1 MVMIHCPFL
10 SQTIETGFRKTFAA
24 LLKMKKGTK
33 PKLYC
38 MEVKLSTAEAMAMK
52 CDTPLLY
59 LLFIYSL
66 VLLCAYVGSNILFTA
81 TYTYFGALIINQ
93 TQLVAL
99 MLCT

>member
-1 MVMIHCPFL
+1 
-10 SQTIETGFRKTFAA
+10 
-24 LLKMKKGTK
+24 
-33 PKLYC
+33 
-38 MEVKLSTAEAMAMK
+38 MEVKLCTAEAMAMK

-81 TYTYFGALIINQ
+81 TYTYFGALILNQ

-99 MLCT
+99 NALHLSVAEPCTFHPFGFFRQTTIQHYSIL